1 MNKKRSKG
9 GRPRVHVYTPVN
21 RFFWQWKK
29 FEPGESLSFDLNH
42 NPPRIRVL
50 LTDKRRKD
58 VPLRCPECEV
68 EADGNKLFIREEES
82 NQPTKTSLVK
92 RLCCPSGHIDWSVNK
107 VENYLHE
114 NGYIK

>member
-1 MNKKRSKG
+1 
-9 GRPRVHVYTPVN
+9 
-21 RFFWQWKK
+21 
-29 FEPGESLSFDLNH
+29 
-42 NPPRIRVL
+42 
-50 LTDKRRKD
+50 
-58 VPLRCPECEV
+58 V

-92 RLCCPSGHIDWSVNK
+92 RLCCPSGHIDWSVNE